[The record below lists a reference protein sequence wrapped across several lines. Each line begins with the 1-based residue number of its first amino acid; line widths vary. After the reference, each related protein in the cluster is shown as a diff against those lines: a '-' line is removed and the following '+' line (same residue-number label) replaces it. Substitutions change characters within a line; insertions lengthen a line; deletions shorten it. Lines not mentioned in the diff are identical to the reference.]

1 MCTTTSTIKTNVF
14 FDWFFRN
21 PALMVRRK
29 DLRHTIDDLAV
40 WHSRFDGNLL
50 AMWFH
55 PSNHN
60 DSGEG
65 VHKYVLIIH
74 LLVVLVV

>member
-1 MCTTTSTIKTNVF
+1 
-14 FDWFFRN
+14 
-21 PALMVRRK
+21 MVRRK
-29 DLRHTIDDLAV
+29 DLRHIIDDLAT

-65 VHKYVLIIH
+65 VHKYVHLLH